1 MKKCFISYSRKDQ
14 DFAQALKIALEHE
27 QFSVWLDLKNIAPG
41 QYYLSEISDGIEDCD
56 VFLLLTSKHSLGC
69 KAEAKELSGSKEV
82 ERELEFAKQRGKT
95 IIPIKLD
102 DIWTETCALQ
112 GMKMNLVTSQWLEA
126 SVTDC
131 AQVAARVK
139 QVIDGGVSFSDIQV
153 SVISEIDKL
162 MMAGQ
167 FEKAQKTL
175 TVNRFDNARIPYIDL
190 LKLLIS
196 IGNEPIRRMSQN
208 KVDALVRSLRQ
219 LPESDDLMPII
230 LYFLGVLS
238 VFFYQANSITDSTK
252 GFNALKQE
260 ASLLTT
266 VKAKHIMMFNH
277 VLPVKNQF
285 SVDWKY

>member
-14 DFAQALKIALEHE
+14 YFAQALKTALEHE

-41 QYYLSEISDGIEDCD
+41 QYYLSEISNGIEDCD
-56 VFLLLTSKHSLGC
+56 VFLLLTSKHSLGS
-69 KAEAKELSGSKEV
+69 KAEQISGSKEV

-131 AQVAARVK
+131 AQVAERVK
-139 QVIDGGVSFSDIQV
+139 KIVDGGVSFSDIQV
-153 SVISEIDKL
+153 SVIADIDNL
-162 MMAGQ
+162 MLGGH

-175 TVNRFDNARIPYIDL
+175 AVNRFDNARIPYIDL
-190 LKLLIS
+190 LSLLIS

-208 KVDALVRSLRQ
+208 KADALVRSLRQ
-219 LPESDDLMPII
+219 LPENDDLMPII
-230 LYFLGVLS
+230 LYFLAVLS
-238 VFFYQANSITDSTK
+238 VFFYQANCIADSTK

-266 VKAKHIMMFNH
+266 LKAKHIMMFNH
-277 VLPVKNQF
+277 VLPAKNQF

>member
-14 DFAQALKIALEHE
+14 DFAQALKTALENE

-41 QYYLSEISDGIEDCD
+41 QYYASEISEGIEDCD
-56 VFLLLTSKHSLGC
+56 VFLVLTSKHSFGS
-69 KAEAKELSGSKEV
+69 KAEQISGSKEV
-82 ERELEFAKQRGKT
+82 ELELEFAKQRGKT

-112 GMKMNLVTSQWLEA
+112 GMKLNLVTSQWLEA

-131 AQVAARVK
+131 VQVASRVK
-139 QVIDGGVSFSDIQV
+139 QVVDGGTSFSDIQV

-167 FEKAQKTL
+167 FEKAQKIL
-175 TVNRFDNARIPYIDL
+175 AANRFDDARIPYIDL
-190 LKLLIS
+190 LNLLIS

-208 KVDALVRSLRQ
+208 KADALVRSLRQ
-219 LPESDDLMPII
+219 LPTNDDLMPII

-238 VFFYQANSITDSTK
+238 VFFYQANCITDSTK
-252 GFNALKQE
+252 GFTALKQE
-260 ASLLTT
+260 ASVLATI
-266 VKAKHIMMFNH
+266 KAKHIMMFKH
-277 VLPVKNQF
+277 VLPAKNQF